1 MIVLIRAMGAE
12 GRLKKR
18 RDAARRRG
26 DRAEGRRKRHR
37 WKGRMRGG
45 GMREASRMSF
55 EMVFR
60 AMYTGKEAGSS
71 GRLDYVKRERD

>member
-26 DRAEGRRKRHR
+26 EGAKETAEVEREDEGGRDE
-37 WKGRMRGG
+37 RGQQN
-45 GMREASRMSF
+45 EF
-55 EMVFR
+55 
-60 AMYTGKEAGSS
+60 
-71 GRLDYVKRERD
+71 

>member
-1 MIVLIRAMGAE
+1 MALIVLIRAMGAE

-26 DRAEGRRKRHR
+26 EGAKETAEVEREDE
-37 WKGRMRGG
+37 GG

>member
-26 DRAEGRRKRHR
+26 DTGTGLRGEGN
-37 WKGRMRGG
+37 GRGG
-45 GMREASRMSF
+45 KG
-55 EMVFR
+55 
-60 AMYTGKEAGSS
+60 G
-71 GRLDYVKRERD
+71 

>member
-1 MIVLIRAMGAE
+1 MRPAVDGRTPEKAQRCRAE
-12 GRLKKR
+12 
-18 RDAARRRG
+18 ARG
-26 DRAEGRRKRHR
+26 HGVRAEGRRKRQR
-37 WKGRMRGG
+37 RKGRMRGG